1 MTVPSTV
8 LHRQEDDD
16 FVARTGMLLTGVTGF
31 AYRTGFYLTNSG
43 SYSIT
48 STIRDASNN
57 SEFINFP
64 SGQKF
69 SIPAGY
75 HKFIPFDYI
84 FVGNNTNFVPPA
96 SGPVSGPYSNGRTFN
111 SLKITTTSDI
121 LGTQDTEG
129 AITVNITG
137 QVTGFN
143 SLPLNSDGNALA
155 SGPRTANK
163 PNYPTNFKGIMGQ
176 EENGTL
182 AVNLR
187 WDHPTTGYYLTR
199 YQIEQCIN
207 LTDSSVSTG
216 EWTVLSPYFDIEY
229 STKFIVPYG
238 YPDNGFNFRQYGGY
252 TGISQ
257 RYTAGTTSNQQT
269 SFGEYTVTNIKPS
282 KNYSFRIKG
291 QYVDYND
298 VASFES
304 DYVYAYGVT
313 TFEDSIS
320 NTQIRTDVSNGLI
333 SGRTSL
339 PSNDASN
346 ILIPSPDPS
355 HLKIYFNGDKDVELS
370 TKFTTYLTEAG
381 ISLSN
386 FDSDD
391 PERLFTGVHFIIK
404 NGDIIGSTNTSN
416 AAITYSSVIKDE
428 RDVEIPT
435 SLILE
440 NGAAIMGMGGK
451 GGDGGYTVISSE
463 DQLES
468 TGQTNFRITI
478 GDSEVSTKGLDGGDA
493 VYIGD
498 SAIQK
503 FTIRADV
510 DSMIVGGGGGGGG
523 GDPFF
528 VPNYYLAKQNSVTEL
543 LNKAQ
548 SNVNVVLSNDGRT
561 YTARLSDGT
570 KLTASTTNT
579 FTISEIVGT
588 QQAGPGGGGQGYS
601 ISDCGLLLYIST
613 EGPPVD
619 SSKDLDARYG
629 TQDRFGI
636 SPTATVF
643 GSIGGNGGSFGQDG
657 GTPEN
662 SNAKNFFADSNLDR
676 QPKIGGKAGAA
687 IRLIDSNSN
696 YANFNELFF
705 FNNRLSLTK
714 ANFPKL
720 IAHFDA
726 DQGVYDTDGS
736 DITATSTNGLRI
748 KTWKSVED
756 PNDIYLIQNESSNF
770 EPVYYIN
777 NSLFNNKNAIYF
789 DGGATPNNKKF
800 FWLESTPD
808 WRNEIVDSFEI
819 TYFLAPHTNTYTN
832 TDGNAFLT
840 SPWTQ
845 FVTTGLSL
853 NNGKGIYGDFER
865 AKNARFKK
873 QVAIE
878 DRSSV
883 QLNNY
888 LGQSDVVTSYPH
900 GNRTVGDTVYREG
913 PLGWGLHNFSNF
925 ECGLASDHYPNRP
938 NDHTIRNLFGGVHS
952 KFYDDKGRIV
962 ETAGLDNNQYI
973 QFDDLTRSDDTN
985 YVRHRPWMYS
995 IAGQVLGSNIH
1006 IEIYNDTKLI
1016 AHEKFNGTSFRFLKR
1031 PIIGMATYVLQFYG
1045 LISDLALFKTKL
1057 TPSERAGVFKSIAS
1071 KKLAPLSTSLGSV
1084 TVVGEKNVTNYN
1096 DTTDIKC
1103 SALTAA
1109 LLENSIIYFDNGF
1122 IKGTEFAYANATTI
1136 KGFAFGNILGTG
1148 TIYPEIRNSTNLGNN
1163 FRGYNINANW

>member
-8 LHRQEDDD
+8 LHRQEDND

-48 STIRDASNN
+48 STIQDTSNN

-143 SLPLNSDGNALA
+143 SLPLNSNGNGLA
-155 SGPRTANK
+155 SGPRTANR
-163 PNYPTNFKGIMGQ
+163 PNYPTNFKGIMGE
-176 EENGTL
+176 EENGKL

-187 WDHPTTGYYLTR
+187 WDHPATGYYLTR
-199 YQIEQCIN
+199 YQIEQCID

-238 YPDNGFNFRQYGGY
+238 YPNNGFNFRQYGGY

-257 RYTAGTTSNQQT
+257 RYTAGTAPNQQT

-313 TFEDSIS
+313 TFEDAIS

-346 ILIPSPDPS
+346 VLIPSPAPS
-355 HLKIYFNGDKDVELS
+355 PLKIYFNGDKDVELS
-370 TKFTTYLTEAG
+370 TKFDTYLAEAG

-404 NGDIIGSTNTSN
+404 EGDIIGSTNTSN
-416 AAITYSSVIKDE
+416 AAIRYSSVIKDE

-451 GGDGGYTVISSE
+451 GGDGGYTKISSE
-463 DQLES
+463 DELRSIEQR
-468 TGQTNFRITI
+468 NFKITI
-478 GDSEVSTKGLDGGDA
+478 GDSRVSTKGLDGGDA

-510 DSMIVGGGGGGGG
+510 DSIIAGGGGGGGG

-528 VPNYYLAKQNSVTEL
+528 VPNYYLAKQNVITEL
-543 LNKAQ
+543 LDQGQ
-548 SNVNVVLSNDGRT
+548 SNLNVVLSNDGRR
-561 YTARLSDGT
+561 YTAVLSDDT
-570 KLTASTTNT
+570 KLRNVGTTNS

-601 ISDCGLLLYIST
+601 ISDCGLLLSIST

-619 SSKDLDARYG
+619 SSKDLDVRYG
-629 TQDRFGI
+629 AQDRFGI
-636 SPTATVF
+636 SPTATAF

-662 SNAKNFFADSNLDR
+662 SDANSFFATNNFAR

-687 IRLIDSNSN
+687 IRLIDTNSN

-726 DQGVYDTDGS
+726 DQEVYDTGGS
-736 DITATSTNGLRI
+736 AATHNNGV

-756 PNDIYLIQNESSNF
+756 PNDIYLIQNEDPNF
-770 EPVYYIN
+770 EPVYYTN

-789 DGGATPNNKKF
+789 DGGATKNIKKF

-819 TYFLAPHTNTYTN
+819 TYFLAPHTNTYT
-832 TDGNAFLT
+832 DFRT

-845 FVTTGLSL
+845 FATTGLSL
-853 NNGKGIYGDFER
+853 NNGKGVYGDFER

-873 QVAIE
+873 QVSIYQFVPWAVNILAGE
-878 DRSSV
+878 R
-883 QLNNY
+883 NA
-888 LGQSDVVTSYPH
+888 VTSYPFPNDK
-900 GNRTVGDTVYREG
+900 GLTNVVQFRGG

-925 ECGLASDHYPNRP
+925 ECGLASDFDPINQPN
-938 NDHTIRNLFGGVHS
+938 NHTIRNLFNGVHS
-952 KFYDDKGRIV
+952 KFYDDEGNIV
-962 ETAGLDNNQYI
+962 ETAGLAGNNFI
-973 QFDDLTRSDDTN
+973 TFNDLTRSDDTN

-995 IAGQVLGSNIH
+995 IAGQVFGNNVY

-1016 AHEKFNGTSFRFLKR
+1016 ASKTFSGTSFLFLKR

-1057 TPSERAGVFKSIAS
+1057 TPSERKGVFKSIAS
-1071 KKLAPLSTSLGSV
+1071 KKLAPLSTSLGSI
-1084 TVVGEKNVTNYN
+1084 TITGEYNITNYN
-1096 DTTDIKC
+1096 DKSVIKC
-1103 SALTAA
+1103 SALGEA

-1122 IKGTEFAYANATTI
+1122 IKGTESASVSATTI
-1136 KGFAFGNILGTG
+1136 KGFAFGKISGTG
-1148 TIYPEIRNSTNLGNN
+1148 TIYPEIRNSVNLGNN
-1163 FRGYNINANW
+1163 FRGYNIHTNW